1 MARQQKRSDEMANNL
16 AEVEK
21 TATDLVETGE
31 LTPAQMA
38 ALAQEDSGLGASDR
52 SEDRIQAFV
61 KVLHQLS
68 PELNAREAAYV
79 KGANAGDIWIA
90 AQNLLIPGQEGFM
103 FQQVGY
109 QYFWVEWPSKTP
121 SAGSFPI
128 DRHKSKP
135 RGQDDGPGTVNL
147 DNGHVAIETRYH
159 IGLVYYKDHP
169 AFPAVISYS
178 STGAAVS
185 SNWTNR
191 QWVKRNPDGS
201 MAPTYPYL
209 WHMAT
214 VERSNE
220 HGRWYLLVPSRGNEI
235 TANAT
240 QFKTGRDL
248 AKQFAAQE
256 IKVAEQGTAQD
267 EIPF

>member
-1 MARQQKRSDEMANNL
+1 MARQQKRSEDMAN
-16 AEVEK
+16 
-21 TATDLVETGE
+21 TATAESTELVEVDEGE
-31 LTPAQMA
+31 LTTQEMA
-38 ALAQEDSGLGASDR
+38 ALAMENAGLGASDR
-52 SEDRIQAFV
+52 SEDRIQSFV

-68 PELNAREAAYV
+68 PELNAREASYV

-103 FQQVGY
+103 FQQIGY

-128 DRHKSKP
+128 DRHKTKP
-135 RGQDDGPGTVNL
+135 RGKDTALGAVEL

-159 IGLVYYKDHP
+159 IGLVYYKDVP

-185 SNWTNR
+185 TNWTNR
-191 QWVKRNPDGS
+191 QWVKRLPNGQMS
-201 MAPTYPYL
+201 PTCMYL
-209 WHMAT
+209 WHLNT

-220 HGRWYLLVPSRGNEI
+220 HGRWYLLVPSRDSEI
-235 TANAT
+235 SATTA
-240 QFKTGRDL
+240 QFKVGLDL
-248 AKQFAAQE
+248 SKKFADQE
-256 IKVAEQGTAQD
+256 IRVAEQGTAAD
-267 EIPF
+267 DIPF